1 MKNILFLS
9 FSLIMISTLSSCSR
23 QSAKSIEK
31 SKQTISENISN
42 AGPPCIIYK
51 TKSDFDKL
59 VPVTLNDEKSKIM
72 SYPAI
77 SDIYY
82 KVEFAY
88 PTKLSDGFLL
98 DNRGID
104 KNVAFLK
111 LTYEEY
117 SKLKKTP
124 TKEELKKMIIS
135 DDPLIEMYDCGSK
148 FEYKNLI
155 EDIDNLI
162 KNHELNKC
170 RKMIIKNE

>member
-1 MKNILFLS
+1 MKNLLFLS
-9 FSLIMISTLSSCSR
+9 FSLIMISILSSCSR

-31 SKQTISENISN
+31 SKQTISENTSN
-42 AGPPCIIYK
+42 SGPPCIIYK
-51 TKSDFDKL
+51 TKSNFEKL
-59 VPVTLNDEKSKIM
+59 VPVTLNDEKTKIL

-77 SDIYY
+77 TDIYY
-82 KVEFAY
+82 KGKFAY

-124 TKEELKKMIIS
+124 TTEELKRMIIS
-135 DDPLIEMYDCGSK
+135 DDPLKEMYNCGSK
-148 FEYKNLI
+148 FKFKNLV
-155 EDIDNLI
+155 EDVDNLI
-162 KNHELNKC
+162 KNNELNKC
-170 RKMIIKNE
+170 RKIVH

>member
-1 MKNILFLS
+1 
-9 FSLIMISTLSSCSR
+9 MISTSSSCSR
-23 QSAKSIEK
+23 KSLKSIEK
-31 SKQTISENISN
+31 SNQTMSEKPSN
-42 AGPPCIIYK
+42 SGPPCIIYK

-59 VPVTLNDEKSKIM
+59 VPVTLNDEKSEII

-82 KVEFAY
+82 KGKFAY

-124 TKEELKKMIIS
+124 SIMELRAMIIS

-148 FEYKNLI
+148 YKFKNLL
-155 EDIDNLI
+155 EDIDKLI
-162 KNHELNKC
+162 KNNELNKC
-170 RKMIIKNE
+170 RKIK